1 MKRKITAI
9 VLAACLLF
17 CMLLS
22 GCTKEKPFTY
32 QDAKNG
38 VARVYCR
45 VKTQSGSTVRG
56 GRGTGFF
63 VGEMGKNPEYL
74 ITNHHVVEDYLNYGS
89 GEWITATLNDGTSL
103 TLKAYLDIYFDE
115 KTSVQGYVVAYNENA
130 DVAILRLDSPT
141 DQRISLKLRKPTND
155 MVGTTV
161 YGIGFPGLSDN
172 TTFDAVSESG
182 FNDMTVTSGTISRL
196 LTSSGSG
203 TRRIQTD
210 MVIQHGNSGGPMVNQ
225 AGEVVGINSWG
236 IKNTA
241 ELEQNYYACDISEAI
256 LLLNQNSIPF
266 TLAGD
271 EETSGNLPLYIGIAA
286 AVVVVLAVVVIVF
299 LKKKKANKSA
309 SSGTPYTPP
318 ANPEDS
324 GFRLQCTGGA
334 LSGKR
339 VMIRKRDTIV
349 IGRNPS
355 ECNVI
360 YPNTPGVSGKHCAVW
375 FEDGKIYLKDLGS
388 SHGTFV
394 MPGMRLASNQ
404 TMELHVG
411 DSFYLGSPQECFVIA
426 EKRGS

>member
-9 VLAACLLF
+9 VLAVFLLA

-22 GCTKEKPFTY
+22 GCAKEKSFTH

-38 VARVYCR
+38 VARVHCV
-45 VKTQSGSTVRG
+45 VKTQSGQALFG
-56 GRGTGFF
+56 GWGTGFF
-63 VGEMGKNPEYL
+63 VGKEGENPEYL
-74 ITNHHVVEDYLNYGS
+74 ITNHHVVDDYLNYGS
-89 GEWITATLNDGTSL
+89 GEWLTMNLKDGSSVA
-103 TLKAYLDIYFDE
+103 LKAYLDIYFDE
-115 KTSVQGYVVAYNENA
+115 ETSVQGYVVAYNENA

-172 TTFDAVSESG
+172 ATFDAVSRSG

-210 MVIQHGNSGGPMVNQ
+210 MVIQHGNSGGPMVNE

-236 IKNTA
+236 IPGSDQ
-241 ELEQNYYACDISEAI
+241 EQNYYACDISEAI
-256 LLLNQNSIPF
+256 LLLNRNGIPF
-266 TLAGD
+266 TLAED
-271 EETSGNLPLYIGIAA
+271 EEESNNLPLYIGIAA
-286 AVVVVLAVVVIVF
+286 TVVVILAIVVIVF
-299 LKKKKANKSA
+299 LKKKKADKSA
-309 SSGTPYTPP
+309 SSNTPCTPP

-360 YPNTPGVSGKHCAVW
+360 YPNTPGISGKHCAVW
-375 FEDGKIYLKDLGS
+375 YEGGKILLKDLGS

-394 MPGMRLASNQ
+394 QPGMRLAANQ

-411 DSFYLGSPQECFVIA
+411 DSFYLGTPQECFVIA

>member
-22 GCTKEKPFTY
+22 GCAKEKSFNH

-45 VKTQSGSTVRG
+45 VKTQSGQTVLG

-63 VGEMGKNPEYL
+63 VGEMGKDPEYL
-74 ITNHHVVEDYLNYGS
+74 ITNHHVVDDYLNYGS
-89 GEWITATLNDGTSL
+89 GEWVPATLKDGTSL

-172 TTFDAVSESG
+172 ATFDAVSQSG

-210 MVIQHGNSGGPMVNQ
+210 MVIQHGNSGGPMVNE

-236 IKNTA
+236 IPGSDQ
-241 ELEQNYYACDISEAI
+241 EQNYYACDISEAI
-256 LLLNQNSIPF
+256 LLLNQNGIPF
-266 TLAGD
+266 TLAED
-271 EETSGNLPLYIGIAA
+271 EEESNNLPLYIGIAA

-299 LKKKKANKSA
+299 LNKKRANKSA

-318 ANPEDS
+318 ASPEDS

-360 YPNTPGVSGKHCAVW
+360 YPNTPGISGKHCAVW
-375 FEDGKIYLKDLGS
+375 YEGGKILLKDLGS

-394 MPGMRLASNQ
+394 QPGMRLAANQ

-411 DSFYLGSPQECFVIA
+411 DSFYLGTPQECFVIA

>member
-9 VLAACLLF
+9 VLAAFLLA

-22 GCTKEKPFTY
+22 GCAKEAPFTY

-38 VARVYCR
+38 VVRVYCR
-45 VKTQSGSTVRG
+45 VKTQSGQTVLG

-63 VGEMGKNPEYL
+63 VGKEGEDPEYL
-74 ITNHHVVEDYLNYGS
+74 ITNHHVVDDFLNYGS
-89 GEWITATLNDGTSL
+89 GEWITATATDGSSIA
-103 TLKAYLDIYFDE
+103 LKAYLDIYFDE
-115 KTSVQGYVVAYNENA
+115 DTSVQGYLVAYNDTA
-130 DVAILRLDSPT
+130 DVAVLRLDSPT
-141 DQRISLKLRKPTND
+141 DQRIPLKLRKPTND
-155 MVGTTV
+155 MVGITV

-172 TTFDAVSESG
+172 AAMDAVSESG

-210 MVIQHGNSGGPMVNQ
+210 MVIQNGNSGGPMVNT

-236 IKNTA
+236 FGSDG
-241 ELEQNYYACDISEAI
+241 EQNYYACDISEAI
-256 LLLNQNSIPF
+256 LLLNRNGIPF
-266 TLAGD
+266 TLAED
-271 EETSGNLPLYIGIAA
+271 EETSNNLPLYIGIAA

-299 LKKKKANKSA
+299 LMKKKKANKSA
-309 SSGTPYTPP
+309 SSDASCTPP

-324 GFRLQCTGGA
+324 GYRLQCTGGA
-334 LSGKR
+334 LSGR
-339 VMIRKRDTIV
+339 RTMIRKRDTII

-355 ECNVI
+355 ECNLI

-375 FEDGKIYLKDLGS
+375 YENGKIMLKDLGS

-394 MPGMRLASNQ
+394 QPGMRLAANQ

>member
-1 MKRKITAI
+1 MKRKLTSIALA
-9 VLAACLLF
+9 VLLLV

-22 GCTKEKPFTY
+22 GCAKETQPFTY

-38 VARVYCR
+38 VVRIYYR
-45 VKTQSGSTVRG
+45 LKTASGQVITAKRG
-56 GRGTGFF
+56 SGFF
-63 VGEMGKNPEYL
+63 VGKEGENPEYL
-74 ITNHHVVEDYLNYGS
+74 ITNHHVVKDYLGFGS
-89 GEWITATLNDGTSL
+89 GEWIPLKLEDGSSVTS
-103 TLKAYLDIYFDE
+103 KAYLEVYFEEDDYVE
-115 KTSVQGYVVAYNENA
+115 AYVVAYNENA

-172 TTFDAVSESG
+172 LTYDAVSQSG
-182 FNDMTVTSGTISRL
+182 INDMSVTSGTISRL

-210 MVIQHGNSGGPMVNQ
+210 MTIQHGNSGGPMVNG

-236 IKNTA
+236 VTVND
-241 ELEQNYYACDISEAI
+241 EHDDYACDISEAI
-256 LLLNQNSIPF
+256 LLLNQNGIPF
-266 TLAGD
+266 TLAED
-271 EETSGNLPLYIGIAA
+271 EAPVSNLTLYIGIAV
-286 AVVVVLAVVVIVF
+286 AVAVAILLAVITVIV
-299 LKKKKANKSA
+299 LKKKKAAKPA
-309 SSGTPYTPP
+309 PAPYAPP

-334 LSGKR
+334 LSGR
-339 VMIRKRDTIV
+339 RTMIRKRDTIV

-355 ECNVI
+355 ECNII
-360 YPNTPGVSGKHCAVW
+360 YPNTPGISGKHCAVW
-375 FEDGKIYLKDLGS
+375 CEGGKILLKDLGS

-394 MPGMRLASNQ
+394 QPGIRLAANQ

-411 DSFYLGSPQECFVIA
+411 DSFYLGSPQECFVVA